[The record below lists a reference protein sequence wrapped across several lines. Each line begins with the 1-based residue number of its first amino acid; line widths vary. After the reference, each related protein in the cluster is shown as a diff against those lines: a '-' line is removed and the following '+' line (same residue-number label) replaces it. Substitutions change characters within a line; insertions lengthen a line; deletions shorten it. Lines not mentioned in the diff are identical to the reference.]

1 MRKENPI
8 QMDISV
14 TSFANMGYLEL
25 DVPEKLFTLL
35 KKECDT
41 ALVEN
46 ETFKSGLTQGIDL
59 YLVGADAGVTS
70 HRYVESVDVLQELK
84 NHIFSLINVYKKQ
97 FLFDP
102 ADTRTLTKSLPFS
115 FDKPWINYQKKFDFV
130 PNHYHQGVFSY
141 TIWMNIPF
149 KNEGT
154 FAGNFEFTYNS
165 IEGVT
170 RSEIIEP
177 TAGKMILFPSKI
189 FHQVYPFY
197 TSDEYRISI
206 SGNVSLDS
214 EINRVKE

>member
-1 MRKENPI
+1 MN
-8 QMDISV
+8 ISV

-46 ETFKSGLTQGIDL
+46 ETFKSGLTD
-59 YLVGADAGVTS
+59 DGVPS
-70 HRYVESVDVLQELK
+70 HRYVESVDALHELK
-84 NHIFSLINVYKKQ
+84 NHVFSLIDVYKKQ
-97 FLFDP
+97 FKFDP
-102 ADTRTLTKSLPFS
+102 ADTRTLTKFLPFG
-115 FDKPWINYQKKFDFV
+115 FDRPWINYQKKFEFV
-130 PNHYHQGVFSY
+130 PNHYHEGVFSY
-141 TIWMNIPF
+141 TIWMDIPY

-170 RSEIIEP
+170 RTEIIEP
-177 TAGKMILFPSKI
+177 TVGKMILFPSKL

-206 SGNVSLDS
+206 SGNVNLDS
-214 EINRVKE
+214 EIK

>member
-1 MRKENPI
+1 MRKDNNK
-8 QMDISV
+8 MNISV

-46 ETFKSGLTQGIDL
+46 ETFNSGLT
-59 YLVGADAGVTS
+59 DAGVPS
-70 HRYVESVDVLQELK
+70 HRYVESVDALQELK
-84 NHIFSLINVYKKQ
+84 NHIFSLIDVYKKQ
-97 FLFDP
+97 FMFNP
-102 ADTRTLTKSLPFS
+102 ADIRSLKIGVPFG
-115 FDKPWINYQKKFDFV
+115 FGRPWINYQKKFDFV
-130 PNHYHQGVFSY
+130 PNHTHEGVFSY

-149 KNEGT
+149 KNEGR
-154 FAGNFEFTYNS
+154 FAGNFGFAYNS

-170 RSEIIEP
+170 RTKIIEP

-214 EINRVKE
+214 EINCIKE

>member
-1 MRKENPI
+1 MN
-8 QMDISV
+8 ISV

-41 ALVEN
+41 VLVEN
-46 ETFKSGLTQGIDL
+46 ETFKLGLT
-59 YLVGADAGVTS
+59 DASAPS
-70 HRYVESVDVLQELK
+70 HIYVENVDVLQELK
-84 NHIFSLINVYKKQ
+84 NHIFFLTDVYKKQ
-97 FLFDP
+97 FMVDP
-102 ADTRTLTKSLPFS
+102 SNTRTITKFLPFS

-130 PNHYHQGVFSY
+130 PNHVHEGVFSY

-149 KNEGT
+149 KNEGK
-154 FAGNFEFTYNS
+154 FAGNFAFAYNS
-165 IEGVT
+165 IEGLT
-170 RSEIIEP
+170 RTEIIEP

-189 FHQVYPFY
+189 YHQVYPFY

-214 EINRVKE
+214 EINCIKE

>member
-1 MRKENPI
+1 MRKDNNK
-8 QMDISV
+8 MNISV

-46 ETFKSGLTQGIDL
+46 EIFKSGLT
-59 YLVGADAGVTS
+59 DAGVPS
-70 HRYVESVDVLQELK
+70 HRYVESVDALQELK
-84 NHIFSLINVYKKQ
+84 NHIFSLIDVYKKQ
-97 FLFDP
+97 FRWNP
-102 ADTRTLTKSLPFS
+102 ADTRTLTIGVPFG
-115 FDKPWINYQKKFDFV
+115 FGRPWINYQKKFDFV
-130 PNHYHQGVFSY
+130 PNHTHEGVFSY
-141 TIWMNIPF
+141 TIWVNIPY
-149 KNEGT
+149 KNEGR

-165 IEGVT
+165 VEGVT

-177 TAGKMILFPSKI
+177 TAGKMILFPSKL

-214 EINRVKE
+214 EINCIKE

>member
-1 MRKENPI
+1 MN
-8 QMDISV
+8 ISV
-14 TSFANMGYLEL
+14 TSFPNMGYLEL

-46 ETFKSGLTQGIDL
+46 ETFKSGLT
-59 YLVGADAGVTS
+59 DAGVPS
-70 HRYVESVDVLQELK
+70 HRYVESVDALQELK
-84 NHIFSLINVYKKQ
+84 NHIFSLIDVYKKQ
-97 FLFDP
+97 FMFNP
-102 ADTRTLTKSLPFS
+102 ADIRSLKIGVPLGFGR
-115 FDKPWINYQKKFDFV
+115 PWINYQKKFDFV
-130 PNHYHQGVFSY
+130 PNHVHEGVFSY

-149 KNEGT
+149 KNEGK
-154 FAGNFEFTYNS
+154 FAGNFAFAYNS

-170 RSEIIEP
+170 RTKIIEP

-206 SGNVSLDS
+206 SGNVSLDN
-214 EINRVKE
+214 EITDD